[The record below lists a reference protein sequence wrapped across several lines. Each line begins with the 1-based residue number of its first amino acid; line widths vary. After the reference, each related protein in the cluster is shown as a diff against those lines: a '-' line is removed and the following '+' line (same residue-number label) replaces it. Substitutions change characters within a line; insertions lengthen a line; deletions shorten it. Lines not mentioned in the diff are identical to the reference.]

1 MAPIKTVLFVIAMD
15 QEAAPFVAAE
25 GLAENAS
32 VKLPMTPAKVFSG
45 EVGGARVHVAIN
57 GTDTAHGVPAV
68 GTVPAALTTYAA
80 IAELS
85 PDLIINYGDYHIAA
99 RDAVDVHRLAGELG
113 FKTGVVTTGNS
124 LDATKQ
130 CMDRMG
136 MAEANV
142 KDMEAAAIAYVAEAA
157 DVPWFCVKSV
167 TDIVDGDKPTEEEF
181 LENLGAAAESLQK
194 ALPRV
199 LDAVAGKELGAIE

>member
-1 MAPIKTVLFVIAMD
+1 MRAQVCARMLTRARTRLHT
-15 QEAAPFVAAE
+15 
-25 GLAENAS
+25 LAHTRARAQVRNHDRRIP
-32 VKLPMTPAKVFSG
+32 LPGFDK
-45 EVGGARVHVAIN
+45 
-57 GTDTAHGVPAV
+57 
-68 GTVPAALTTYAA
+68 
-80 IAELS
+80 
-85 PDLIINYGDYHIAA
+85 YGDYHIAA